1 MNTRQFTLD
10 QTSQTTKV
18 KHRFRVCRS
27 SQTTLHSDL
36 KLDEAARVVA
46 VGLQRVLLIQGPQ
59 DRVGFIAEGLSIQ
72 AAEVK
77 TQIIQ

>member
-1 MNTRQFTLD
+1 MK
-10 QTSQTTKV
+10 TSKV
-18 KHRFRVCRS
+18 KHRFSVCRS

-36 KLDEAARVVA
+36 QLDEAAWVVA

-59 DRVGFIAEGLSIQ
+59 DRVGFVAEGLSIQ

-77 TQIIQ
+77 TQIVQ